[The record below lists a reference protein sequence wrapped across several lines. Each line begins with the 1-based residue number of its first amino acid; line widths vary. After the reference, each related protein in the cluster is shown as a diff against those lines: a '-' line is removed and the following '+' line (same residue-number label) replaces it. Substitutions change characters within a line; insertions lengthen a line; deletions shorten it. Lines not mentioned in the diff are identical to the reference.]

1 MKLLFDWIDLE
12 LNIRGWNNSE
22 LARRAGMSQS
32 AVSMVLNGQRG
43 VSADFCIAVARAFG
57 ERPEKA
63 LRLAGYLPAS
73 AGSADDL
80 TEAEANLI
88 KWYRQLDERGRAD
101 VEDMVAT
108 LAEAV
113 RRRGPNWPAD
123 AGP

>member
-1 MKLLFDWIDLE
+1 
-12 LNIRGWNNSE
+12 
-22 LARRAGMSQS
+22 MSQS